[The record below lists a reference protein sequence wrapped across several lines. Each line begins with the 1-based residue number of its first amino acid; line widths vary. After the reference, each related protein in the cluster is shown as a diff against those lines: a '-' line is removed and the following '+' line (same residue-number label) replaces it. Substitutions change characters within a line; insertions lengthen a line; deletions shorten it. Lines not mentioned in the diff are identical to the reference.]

1 MAESCLLYFDLRY
14 REERISIN
22 TLATIS
28 ETIPIRVVVLDTFI
42 INPVSSFG
50 RASFDDANQE
60 LTLTAVR
67 VGEVY
72 HKVILNLIDATD
84 LVFEVESVIST
95 ESPNISSTGLYKNG
109 ILTVPLVLALGNRY
123 VISFSLKS
131 ETPVHFRVVSAE
143 PVP

>member
-1 MAESCLLYFDLRY
+1 M
-14 REERISIN
+14 SIN

-28 ETIPIRVVVLDTFI
+28 ETIPIRVVVLDTCI
-42 INPVSSFG
+42 INPFSSSD

-60 LTLTAVR
+60 LTVTAVR

-84 LVFEVESVIST
+84 LVFKVESVISP
-95 ESPNISSTGLYKNG
+95 EPPHISSTGLYKNG
-109 ILTVPLVLALGNRY
+109 ILTVPLVLAFGNRY

-131 ETPVHFRVVSAE
+131 ENSVHFRVVSAD

>member
-1 MAESCLLYFDLRY
+1 MYFDSRY
-14 REERISIN
+14 REERMSIN

-42 INPVSSFG
+42 INPVSSSD

-60 LTLTAVR
+60 LTVTAVR

-84 LVFEVESVIST
+84 LVFEVESVSAT
-95 ESPNISSTGLYKNG
+95 EPPNISSTGLYKNG
-109 ILTVPLVLALGNRY
+109 ILTVPLLLALRNRY

-131 ETPVHFRVVSAE
+131 ENPIQFRVVSAE

>member
-1 MAESCLLYFDLRY
+1 MYFDLRY

-42 INPVSSFG
+42 INPVSSSD

-60 LTLTAVR
+60 LTVTAVR

-84 LVFEVESVIST
+84 LVFEVESVSST
-95 ESPNISSTGLYKNG
+95 EPPNISSTGLYKNG

-131 ETPVHFRVVSAE
+131 ENPVQFRVVSAE

>member
-1 MAESCLLYFDLRY
+1 M
-14 REERISIN
+14 SIN

-42 INPVSSFG
+42 INPVSSSD
-50 RASFDDANQE
+50 RSSFDDANQE
-60 LTLTAVR
+60 LTVTAVR

-84 LVFEVESVIST
+84 LVFKVESVIST
-95 ESPNISSTGLYKNG
+95 VPPNISSTGLYKNG

-131 ETPVHFRVVSAE
+131 ENSVHFRVVSAD

>member
-1 MAESCLLYFDLRY
+1 MYFDSRY
-14 REERISIN
+14 REERMSIN

-28 ETIPIRVVVLDTFI
+28 ETIPIRVVVLDTCI
-42 INPVSSFG
+42 INPFSSSD

-60 LTLTAVR
+60 LTVTAVR

-84 LVFEVESVIST
+84 LVFKVESVISP
-95 ESPNISSTGLYKNG
+95 EPPHISSTGLYKNG
-109 ILTVPLVLALGNRY
+109 ILTVPLLLALRNRY

-131 ETPVHFRVVSAE
+131 ENSVHFRVVSAD

>member
-1 MAESCLLYFDLRY
+1 M
-14 REERISIN
+14 SIN

-28 ETIPIRVVVLDTFI
+28 ETIPIRVVVLDTCI
-42 INPVSSFG
+42 INPFFSSD

-60 LTLTAVR
+60 LTVTAVR

-84 LVFEVESVIST
+84 LVFKVESVIST
-95 ESPNISSTGLYKNG
+95 VPPNISSTGLYKNG

-131 ETPVHFRVVSAE
+131 ENSVHFRVVSAD

>member
-1 MAESCLLYFDLRY
+1 MYFDSRY
-14 REERISIN
+14 RKERMSIN

-60 LTLTAVR
+60 LTLTAVK

-84 LVFEVESVIST
+84 LVFKVESVISP
-95 ESPNISSTGLYKNG
+95 EPPHISSTGLYKNG

-131 ETPVHFRVVSAE
+131 ENSVHFRVVSAD

>member
-1 MAESCLLYFDLRY
+1 MSL
-14 REERISIN
+14 N

-28 ETIPIRVVVLDTFI
+28 ETIQIRVIVLDTFI
-42 INPVSSFG
+42 INPVSSSD

-60 LTLTAVR
+60 LTVTAVR

-84 LVFEVESVIST
+84 LVFKVESVISP
-95 ESPNISSTGLYKNG
+95 EPPNISSTGLYKNG
-109 ILTVPLVLALGNRY
+109 ILTVPLLLALKDRY

-131 ETPVHFRVVSAE
+131 ENLVHFRVVSAE

>member
-1 MAESCLLYFDLRY
+1 MYFDSRY
-14 REERISIN
+14 REERMSIN

-42 INPVSSFG
+42 INPVSSSD

-60 LTLTAVR
+60 LTVTAVR

-84 LVFEVESVIST
+84 LVFEIESVIST
-95 ESPNISSTGLYKNG
+95 VPPNISSTGLYKNG

-131 ETPVHFRVVSAE
+131 ENSVHFRVVSAD

>member
-1 MAESCLLYFDLRY
+1 MYFDLRY

-60 LTLTAVR
+60 LTVTAVR

-84 LVFEVESVIST
+84 LVFKVESVISP
-95 ESPNISSTGLYKNG
+95 EPPHISSTGLYKNG

-131 ETPVHFRVVSAE
+131 ENSVHFRVVSAD

>member
-1 MAESCLLYFDLRY
+1 MYFDLRY

-131 ETPVHFRVVSAE
+131 ENPIRFRVVSAE

>member
-1 MAESCLLYFDLRY
+1 M
-14 REERISIN
+14 SIN

-28 ETIPIRVVVLDTFI
+28 ETIPIIVVVLDTFI
-42 INPVSSFG
+42 INPVSSSD
-50 RASFDDANQE
+50 RSSFDDANQE
-60 LTLTAVR
+60 LTVTAVR

-95 ESPNISSTGLYKNG
+95 GPPNISSTGLYKNG
-109 ILTVPLVLALGNRY
+109 ILTVPLLLALGNRY

-131 ETPVHFRVVSAE
+131 ENPIQFRVVSAE

>member
-1 MAESCLLYFDLRY
+1 M
-14 REERISIN
+14 SIN

-28 ETIPIRVVVLDTFI
+28 ETIPIRVGVLDTCI
-42 INPVSSFG
+42 INPFSSSD

-60 LTLTAVR
+60 LTVTAVR

-84 LVFEVESVIST
+84 LVFKVESVIST
-95 ESPNISSTGLYKNG
+95 VPPNISSTGLYKNG

-131 ETPVHFRVVSAE
+131 ENSVHFRVVSAD

>member
-1 MAESCLLYFDLRY
+1 MYFDSRY
-14 REERISIN
+14 REERMSIN

-42 INPVSSFG
+42 INPFSSSD

-60 LTLTAVR
+60 LTVTAVR

-72 HKVILNLIDATD
+72 HKAILSLFDATD
-84 LVFEVESVIST
+84 FVFKVESVISP
-95 ESPNISSTGLYKNG
+95 EPPNISSTSLYKNS
-109 ILTVPLVLALGNRY
+109 ILTVPLLLALRNRY
-123 VISFSLKS
+123 VISSSLKS
-131 ETPVHFRVVSAE
+131 ENPVHFRVVSAE

>member
-1 MAESCLLYFDLRY
+1 MYFDLRY

-28 ETIPIRVVVLDTFI
+28 ETIPIRVVVLETFI
-42 INPVSSFG
+42 INPFSSSD

-60 LTLTAVR
+60 LTVTAVR

-84 LVFEVESVIST
+84 LVFKVESVISP
-95 ESPNISSTGLYKNG
+95 EPPHISSTGLYKND
-109 ILTVPLVLALGNRY
+109 ILTVPLLLALRNRY

-131 ETPVHFRVVSAE
+131 ENPVHFRVVSAE

>member
-1 MAESCLLYFDLRY
+1 M
-14 REERISIN
+14 SIN

-28 ETIPIRVVVLDTFI
+28 ETIPIRVVVLDTVI

-95 ESPNISSTGLYKNG
+95 GPPNISSTGLYKNG
-109 ILTVPLVLALGNRY
+109 ILTVPLLLALGNRY

-131 ETPVHFRVVSAE
+131 ENSVHFRVVSAD

>member
-1 MAESCLLYFDLRY
+1 M
-14 REERISIN
+14 SIN

-42 INPVSSFG
+42 INPVSSSD

-60 LTLTAVR
+60 LTVTAVR

-72 HKVILNLIDATD
+72 HKVILSLIDATD

-95 ESPNISSTGLYKNG
+95 EPPNISSTGLYKNG
-109 ILTVPLVLALGNRY
+109 ILTVPLLLALGNRY

-131 ETPVHFRVVSAE
+131 ENPVQFRVVSAE

>member
-1 MAESCLLYFDLRY
+1 MYFDLRY

-84 LVFEVESVIST
+84 LVFKVESVISP
-95 ESPNISSTGLYKNG
+95 EPPNISSTGLYKNG

-123 VISFSLKS
+123 VMSLSLKS
-131 ETPVHFRVVSAE
+131 ENPVQFRVVSAE

>member
-1 MAESCLLYFDLRY
+1 MYFDSRY
-14 REERISIN
+14 REERMSIN

-42 INPVSSFG
+42 INPVSSSD

-60 LTLTAVR
+60 LTVTAVR

-109 ILTVPLVLALGNRY
+109 ILTVPLLLALGNRY

-131 ETPVHFRVVSAE
+131 ENPVQFRVVSAE

>member
-1 MAESCLLYFDLRY
+1 M
-14 REERISIN
+14 SIN

-28 ETIPIRVVVLDTFI
+28 ETIPIRVVVLDTCI
-42 INPVSSFG
+42 INPFSSSD

-60 LTLTAVR
+60 LTVTAVR

-84 LVFEVESVIST
+84 LVFKVESVISP
-95 ESPNISSTGLYKNG
+95 EPPHISSTGLYKNG
-109 ILTVPLVLALGNRY
+109 ILTVPLLLALRNRY

-131 ETPVHFRVVSAE
+131 ENSVHFRVVSAD

>member
-1 MAESCLLYFDLRY
+1 MYFDSRY
-14 REERISIN
+14 REERMSIN

-42 INPVSSFG
+42 INPVSSSD

-60 LTLTAVR
+60 LTVTAVR

-84 LVFEVESVIST
+84 LVFEVESVSAT
-95 ESPNISSTGLYKNG
+95 EPPNISSTGLYTNG
-109 ILTVPLVLALGNRY
+109 ILTVPLVLGVRESIRY
-123 VISFSLKS
+123 FI
-131 ETPVHFRVVSAE
+131 
-143 PVP
+143 

>member
-1 MAESCLLYFDLRY
+1 M
-14 REERISIN
+14 SIN

-28 ETIPIRVVVLDTFI
+28 ETIPIIVVVLDTFI
-42 INPVSSFG
+42 INPVSSSD
-50 RASFDDANQE
+50 RSSFDDANQE
-60 LTLTAVR
+60 LTVTAVR

-95 ESPNISSTGLYKNG
+95 GPPNISSTGLYKNG
-109 ILTVPLVLALGNRY
+109 ILTVPLLLALGNRY

-131 ETPVHFRVVSAE
+131 ENPVQFRVVSAE

>member
-1 MAESCLLYFDLRY
+1 M
-14 REERISIN
+14 SIN

-28 ETIPIRVVVLDTFI
+28 ETIPNRVVVLDSFN
-42 INPVSSFG
+42 INPVSSSD

-60 LTLTAVR
+60 LTVTAVR

-84 LVFEVESVIST
+84 LVFKVESVISP
-95 ESPNISSTGLYKNG
+95 EPPNISSTGLYKNG
-109 ILTVPLVLALGNRY
+109 ILTVPLLLALGNRY

-131 ETPVHFRVVSAE
+131 ENPIRFRVVSAE

>member
-1 MAESCLLYFDLRY
+1 MYFDLRY

-95 ESPNISSTGLYKNG
+95 EPPNISSTGLYKNG

-131 ETPVHFRVVSAE
+131 ENSVHFRVVSAD

>member
-1 MAESCLLYFDLRY
+1 M
-14 REERISIN
+14 SIN

-28 ETIPIRVVVLDTFI
+28 ETILIRVAVLDTFI
-42 INPVSSFG
+42 INPVSSSD

-60 LTLTAVR
+60 LTVTAVR

-84 LVFEVESVIST
+84 LVFEVGSVIST
-95 ESPNISSTGLYKNG
+95 EPPNISSTGLYKNG
-109 ILTVPLVLALGNRY
+109 ILTVPLLLALGNRY

-131 ETPVHFRVVSAE
+131 ENPVQFRVVSAE

>member
-1 MAESCLLYFDLRY
+1 M
-14 REERISIN
+14 SIN

-28 ETIPIRVVVLDTFI
+28 ETIPIIVVVLDTFI
-42 INPVSSFG
+42 INPVSSSD
-50 RASFDDANQE
+50 RSSFDDANQE
-60 LTLTAVR
+60 LTVTAVR

-95 ESPNISSTGLYKNG
+95 GPPNISSTGLYKNG

-131 ETPVHFRVVSAE
+131 ENSVHFRVVSAD

>member
-1 MAESCLLYFDLRY
+1 MYFDSRY
-14 REERISIN
+14 REERMSIN

-84 LVFEVESVIST
+84 LVFKVESVISP
-95 ESPNISSTGLYKNG
+95 EPPHISSTGLYKNG
-109 ILTVPLVLALGNRY
+109 ILTVPLLLALRNRY

-131 ETPVHFRVVSAE
+131 ENSVHFRVVSAD

>member
-1 MAESCLLYFDLRY
+1 M
-14 REERISIN
+14 SIN

-42 INPVSSFG
+42 INPVSSSD

-60 LTLTAVR
+60 LTVTAVR

-72 HKVILNLIDATD
+72 HKFILNLIDATD
-84 LVFEVESVIST
+84 LVFEVASVSAT
-95 ESPNISSTGLYKNG
+95 EPPNISSAGLYKNG
-109 ILTVPLVLALGNRY
+109 ILTVPLLLAFRNRY

-131 ETPVHFRVVSAE
+131 ENPIRFRVVSAE

>member
-1 MAESCLLYFDLRY
+1 MYFDSRY
-14 REERISIN
+14 REERMSIN

-42 INPVSSFG
+42 INPVSSSD

-60 LTLTAVR
+60 LTVTAVR

-95 ESPNISSTGLYKNG
+95 GPPNISSTGLYKNG

-131 ETPVHFRVVSAE
+131 ENSVHFRVVSAE

>member
-1 MAESCLLYFDLRY
+1 M
-14 REERISIN
+14 SIN

-28 ETIPIRVVVLDTFI
+28 ETIPIIVVVLDTFI
-42 INPVSSFG
+42 INPVSSSD
-50 RASFDDANQE
+50 RSSFDDANQE
-60 LTLTAVR
+60 LTVTAVR

-95 ESPNISSTGLYKNG
+95 GPPNISSTGLYKNG
-109 ILTVPLVLALGNRY
+109 ILTVPLLLALGNRY

-131 ETPVHFRVVSAE
+131 ENSVHFRVVSAD

>member
-1 MAESCLLYFDLRY
+1 MYFDSRY
-14 REERISIN
+14 REERMSIN

-84 LVFEVESVIST
+84 LVFEVESVSAT
-95 ESPNISSTGLYKNG
+95 EPPNISSTGLYKNG

-131 ETPVHFRVVSAE
+131 ENPIQFRVVSAE

>member
-1 MAESCLLYFDLRY
+1 
-14 REERISIN
+14 
-22 TLATIS
+22 
-28 ETIPIRVVVLDTFI
+28 VLDTCI
-42 INPVSSFG
+42 INPFSSSD

-60 LTLTAVR
+60 LTVTAVR

-72 HKVILNLIDATD
+72 HKVILNLIGATD

-95 ESPNISSTGLYKNG
+95 VPPNISSTGLYKNG

-131 ETPVHFRVVSAE
+131 ENSVHFRVVSAD

>member
-1 MAESCLLYFDLRY
+1 MYFDSRY
-14 REERISIN
+14 RKERMSIN

-28 ETIPIRVVVLDTFI
+28 ETIPIRVVVLDTCI
-42 INPVSSFG
+42 INPFFSSD

-60 LTLTAVR
+60 LTVTAVR

-84 LVFEVESVIST
+84 LVFKVESVIST
-95 ESPNISSTGLYKNG
+95 VPPNISSTGLYKNG

-131 ETPVHFRVVSAE
+131 ENSVHFRVVSAD

>member
-1 MAESCLLYFDLRY
+1 MSL
-14 REERISIN
+14 N

-28 ETIPIRVVVLDTFI
+28 ETIQIRVIVLDTFI
-42 INPVSSFG
+42 INPVSSSD
-50 RASFDDANQE
+50 RSSFDDANQE
-60 LTLTAVR
+60 LTVTAVR

-84 LVFEVESVIST
+84 LVFKVESVISP
-95 ESPNISSTGLYKNG
+95 EPPNISSTGLYKNG
-109 ILTVPLVLALGNRY
+109 ILTVPLLLAFRNRY

>member
-1 MAESCLLYFDLRY
+1 MAESCLLYFDLHY

-28 ETIPIRVVVLDTFI
+28 ETIPIIVVVLDTFI
-42 INPVSSFG
+42 INPVSSSD
-50 RASFDDANQE
+50 RSSFDDANQE
-60 LTLTAVR
+60 LTVTAVR

-95 ESPNISSTGLYKNG
+95 GPPNISSTGLYKNG
-109 ILTVPLVLALGNRY
+109 ILTVPLLLALGNRY

>member
-1 MAESCLLYFDLRY
+1 MYFDSRY
-14 REERISIN
+14 REERMSIN

-42 INPVSSFG
+42 INPVSSSD

-60 LTLTAVR
+60 LTVTAVR

-84 LVFEVESVIST
+84 LVFEVESVSAT
-95 ESPNISSTGLYKNG
+95 EPPNISSTGLYKNG

-131 ETPVHFRVVSAE
+131 ENPIQFRVVSAE

>member
-1 MAESCLLYFDLRY
+1 MVESCLLYFDSRY
-14 REERISIN
+14 REERMSIN

-42 INPVSSFG
+42 INPVSSSD
-50 RASFDDANQE
+50 RSSFDDANQE
-60 LTLTAVR
+60 LTVTAVR

-95 ESPNISSTGLYKNG
+95 GPPNISSTGLYKNG

-123 VISFSLKS
+123 VMSLSLKS
-131 ETPVHFRVVSAE
+131 ENPVQFRVVSAE

>member
-1 MAESCLLYFDLRY
+1 MSL
-14 REERISIN
+14 N

-28 ETIPIRVVVLDTFI
+28 ETIQIRVIVLDTFI
-42 INPVSSFG
+42 INPVSSSD

-60 LTLTAVR
+60 LTVTAVR

-95 ESPNISSTGLYKNG
+95 GPPNISSTGLYKNG
-109 ILTVPLVLALGNRY
+109 ILTVPLLLALKDRY

-131 ETPVHFRVVSAE
+131 ENLVHFRVVSAE

>member
-1 MAESCLLYFDLRY
+1 MYFDSRY
-14 REERISIN
+14 REERMSIN

-28 ETIPIRVVVLDTFI
+28 ETIPIIVVVLDTFI
-42 INPVSSFG
+42 INPVSSSD

-60 LTLTAVR
+60 LTVTAVR

-95 ESPNISSTGLYKNG
+95 GPPNISSTGLYKNG
-109 ILTVPLVLALGNRY
+109 ILTVPLLLALGNRY

-131 ETPVHFRVVSAE
+131 KLSLVMLFFLIII
-143 PVP
+143 